1 MGVAGRLVGA
11 NDSVASSVG
20 PCTGVSSENICLS
33 SALSEE
39 SLLESEEAG
48 ETVEPVEAVEADE
61 AVEAGLETQPQPAE

>member
-1 MGVAGRLVGA
+1 MGVAARVLGA

-39 SLLESEEAG
+39 SLLESEEA
-48 ETVEPVEAVEADE
+48 A
-61 AVEAGLETQPQPAE
+61 EAGEAGEAQPQQAE

>member
-1 MGVAGRLVGA
+1 MGVAARVLGA

-39 SLLESEEAG
+39 SLLESEEAAL
-48 ETVEPVEAVEADE
+48 EAQPEQDE
-61 AVEAGLETQPQPAE
+61 